1 MKILH
6 NNFNKNNSQPKLEKP
21 KTIKV
26 ECDKCGSELEIVE
39 EDTHIGWL
47 GARFVTCPCCGEESM
62 VDELDGIT
70 LTPENIQFPT
80 HFTRINK
87 NLKNVKEV
95 KDEEIIDD
103 VKRGILYLRTEKKE
117 FCWYTA
123 SGDTF
128 IVVFR
133 YDGDEEYFVMVAKD
147 FYETNIPFEGV
158 DYYNDRF

>member
-6 NNFNKNNSQPKLEKP
+6 NNCGKNNIQPVFPKS
-21 KTIKV
+21 KTIKI
-26 ECDKCGSELEIVE
+26 ECDKCGSELEITE

-80 HFTRINK
+80 HFTRVNK
-87 NLKNVKEV
+87 NLKDVKEV
-95 KDEEIIDD
+95 ENEKIVNEI
-103 VKRGILYLRTEKKE
+103 KRGILFLRTSKEE
-117 FCWYTA
+117 FCWYTS

-128 IVVFR
+128 IIVFR

-147 FYETNIPFEGV
+147 FYETDMPFEEV
-158 DYYNDRF
+158 DYND